1 MADYRIEKDSMGEM
15 KVPQS
20 ALWGASTQRA
30 VENFQISGIKF
41 PRQFIAALG
50 LIKRASATVNN
61 ELGLISAEICEAITS
76 TSKRVEQGELDDH
89 FVVDIFQ
96 TGSGTSTNMNVNEV
110 IANYIKTNLKL
121 AAHPND
127 HVNASQSSNDVIP
140 TAMHISAALG
150 WQNELKPAL
159 VKLHK
164 SLEDKSN
171 EFSTIVKT
179 GRTHLMDAT
188 PITLGQEFGG
198 YAAQVKNSIERVERS
213 LTSILELP
221 LGGTA
226 VGSGVNTHPNYAS
239 KTIQFI
245 AKDTG
250 LGFFEARNHFE
261 AQAAKDGI
269 QDFASALKGV
279 AVALSKVANDI
290 RFLGSGP
297 RCGLGELL
305 LPEVQP
311 GSSIMPGKV
320 NPVIAESLLMVCAQV
335 IGFENTVTVSN
346 QLGSN
351 FELNVMMPVMTRS
364 ILESIT
370 LLAKGSDNFRTRCVE
385 GIEPN
390 LERIKFLAEA
400 NITIVTALVPKIGY
414 DLSAK
419 LSKEALSSNRS
430 LREVVLESKVM
441 TKDELDQALDLIK
454 MTKPGL

>member
-61 ELGLISAEICEAITS
+61 ELGLISAEICEAITL